1 MGVLARHGTTS
12 NDTGGAFGDPMGS
25 PRSATFQRMAT
36 IEQRAQ
42 SVRVCWRLGG
52 TRDGARMSAP
62 FTAADPAAALK
73 LAEQA
78 KKLIEAYQH
87 RITRDEVLR
96 IVLGEEATPRA
107 GDITLAAWVKLWY
120 EDRKP
125 VNPDVPGMDDIQLDT
140 LDKYMQ
146 IMRSRVLPYLGHKF
160 LTELTA
166 EEGGE
171 KTLKEWI
178 KALRK
183 SRVKRTKS
191 NPAGRLIS
199 ASSVR
204 AAHVVLHMVLGAAVP
219 RFIPFNPVAR
229 QGGERKNRLGLP
241 KAPPFEGMFLAPWEV
256 ERIHSLC
263 DDQIKDLW
271 FVLVNTG
278 LRLGELLVLRAQDV
292 TVEGKEP
299 EVRVR
304 RALKSDHTIGLP
316 KSETSMRPVSVSTDV
331 ALALAARCK
340 GKRPRDLVF
349 PCPGKKRTT
358 GAERTWAE
366 NNLYRRHW
374 LPAVAAAM
382 RCDEHPPPEP
392 PKPARGPRRKLRHD
406 EVSTCACPGVLRR
419 RPRLHDGRHTHA
431 TDLIRDGWELHDVQR
446 RLGHA
451 SPVTTLTI
459 YGHAWDGP
467 KRKMLDELAERR
479 RRKLLLDDEA
489 A

>member
-1 MGVLARHGTTS
+1 
-12 NDTGGAFGDPMGS
+12 
-25 PRSATFQRMAT
+25 MAT
-36 IEQRAQ
+36 IEHRAQ

-52 TRDGARMSAP
+52 TRDGARMSAA
-62 FTAADPAAALK
+62 FAAPDPADALA
-73 LAEQA
+73 LAQQA
-78 KKLIEAYQH
+78 KKLVEAYGH
-87 RITRDEVLR
+87 RITREEVLR
-96 IVLGEEATPRA
+96 VVLPEEETPSP
-107 GDITLAAWVKLWY
+107 GGIILADWVKLWY

-146 IMRSRVLPYLGHKF
+146 IMKSRVLPYLGHKY

-166 EEGGE
+166 EESGE
-171 KTLKEWI
+171 ATLKEWVR
-178 KALRK
+178 ALRK
-183 SRVKRTKS
+183 SRVKRTKN
-191 NPAGRLIS
+191 NPGGKPIS

-241 KAPPFEGMFLAPWEV
+241 KARAFEGMFLDVWEV
-256 ERIHSLC
+256 ERITQYC
-263 DDQIKDLW
+263 DDQIRDLW

-278 LRLGELLVLRAQDV
+278 LRLGELLVLRVQDV

-304 RALKSDHTIGLP
+304 RALKSDGSIGLP
-316 KSETSMRPVSVSTDV
+316 KSETSVRAVSVSTEV
-331 ALALAARCK
+331 AAVLAARCK
-340 GKRPRDLVF
+340 GKGPRGLIF
-349 PCPGKKRTT
+349 PCPGKKKTK
-358 GAERTWAE
+358 GAEQTWSE

-374 LPAVAAAM
+374 LPAVAEAM
-382 RCDEHPPPEP
+382 RCSEHPPPDP
-392 PKPARGPRRKLRHD
+392 PKPARGPLRKLRHD

-479 RRKLLLDDEA
+479 RAKLLRDDEA